1 MREFSSPVYG
11 LRGQNREDLALE
23 ATGDRFSL
31 LITQRGIGNNFNPFG
46 GEPREYVV
54 SDYRRVAIDRR
65 LRLGTDHRH
74 LLSRSPPVRTEGA
87 DTGIELA
94 LDTSNSDHE
103 ELIEI
108 CGEDCRELDSLQE
121 RVRALFGFEENAVV
135 KIEPAQLAVD
145 EHFGLERR
153 QIGKTVLGGLIAV
166 FGPKSFPVSVPG
178 YNAAPTSP
186 FYLRLCHLDASI
198 HHASWER
205 DWSTGLPALTTPA
218 PRNRPPHS
226 ATVNCN
232 EANLAQLSFTA
243 QCTRW

>member
-11 LRGQNREDLALE
+11 LRGQDREDLALE

-31 LITQRGIGNNFNPFG
+31 LVTQRSVGNNFNPFG

-54 SDYRRVAIDRR
+54 SDHRSVTVDRR

-74 LLSRSPPVRTEGA
+74 LLCRSPPIGTEGA
-87 DTGIELA
+87 DAGIELA
-94 LDTSNSDHE
+94 LDTSNADHE

-108 CGEDCRELDSLQE
+108 CGEDCREFDPFQE

-153 QIGKTVLGGLIAV
+153 QIGNTALGGRIAV
-166 FGPKSFPVSVPG
+166 FGPKCFPVSVLG
-178 YNAAPTSP
+178 YNATPTSP
-186 FYLRLCHLDASI
+186 L
-198 HHASWER
+198 
-205 DWSTGLPALTTPA
+205 
-218 PRNRPPHS
+218 
-226 ATVNCN
+226 
-232 EANLAQLSFTA
+232 
-243 QCTRW
+243 